1 MLWGDPTNNAG
12 YQVDWKNNVT
22 AAIKSGSKHLL
33 GFNEPDINNLSPA
46 AAAASYK
53 IFMQPYASSTVKLGA
68 PAVTAGG
75 PPTGLTWLTEFL
87 GNCTSCTI
95 DFVPIHWYVRD

>member
-1 MLWGDPTNNAG
+1 MLYADPSNDAN
-12 YQVDWKNNVT
+12 YQANWKNNVT

-33 GFNEPDINNLSPA
+33 AFNEPDINNLSPA

-53 IFMQPYASSTVKLGA
+53 KFMQPYASSTVKLGA
-68 PAVTAGG
+68 PAVTNGG
-75 PPTGLTWLTEFL
+75 GQTGLTWLTQFL

-95 DFVPIHWYVRD
+95 DFVPIHW